1 MKPLLL
7 LLVSLLLACQH
18 SSTQAAAPES
28 DTAVATE
35 EKAVVVA
42 NASATFQIDGMMC
55 EVGCKGTIEKALNNT
70 AGVSECV
77 VDFEKAQAAISFDSL
92 AISTDEITGI
102 INTLADGHYS
112 ATLL

>member
-1 MKPLLL
+1 MKPLF
-7 LLVSLLLACQH
+7 LLLALTMFACQNQT
-18 SSTQAAAPES
+18 SQ
-28 DTAVATE
+28 TAVSEIHAAETTE

-42 NASATFQIDGMMC
+42 NASATFQVEGMMC

-77 VDFEKAQAAISFDSL
+77 VDFEKAQAAVSFDSL
-92 AISTDEITGI
+92 AISADEITGI